1 MSRIEKK
8 GIELNRIDVRRDNL
22 ELYYDFV
29 ESIKS
34 RMEHPEW
41 LGDFSYNELKDCLD
55 NMSHIFL
62 YESNGLLYA
71 SSMIIPAR
79 EKDLV
84 KFGLSDIPFTYVI
97 DYGPE
102 AVSEDVRG
110 NGIQLHILEDMDQYA
125 RNLGYKYAFTTVH
138 PDNKHCIRNMEKHGF
153 TCIGTQEFS
162 RGIRNIYKKDL

>member
-1 MSRIEKK
+1 MSIIEKK
-8 GIELNRIDVRRDNL
+8 GNELNRIDIRHDNL
-22 ELYYDFV
+22 DTYYSFV
-29 ESIKS
+29 ENVKKK
-34 RMEHPEW
+34 MEHPEW
-41 LGDFSYNELKDCLD
+41 LGDFTKAELKKCLD
-55 NMSHIFL
+55 NMSKIFI
-62 YESNGLLYA
+62 YESNGIIYA

-84 KFGLSDIPFTYVI
+84 KFGLEELPFTYVI

-102 AVSEDVRG
+102 AVAEDVRG

-125 RNLGYKYAFTTVH
+125 RNLGYKYAVTTVH